1 MCNWKLL
8 TQSYSTLCDPMD
20 CSPPG
25 SSVQGILQARIL
37 EWVAISF
44 SRGSSQPRDWTQV
57 SCIAGRLYR
66 LRQPGVIGLLIS
78 KNCFWYNFY
87 QRVVISYKFSEGQ
100 VFCLPISMIC
110 VCAFATQSC
119 LTLCKPMDCS
129 PKGSCVHGILRQEY
143 WSGLSFPSAGD
154 LLTQGLNLGLPRCRQ
169 THICISYNYD
179 HKLVK

>member
-8 TQSYSTLCDPMD
+8 TQSYPTLCDPMD

-129 PKGSCVHGILRQEY
+129 PKGSCLIFPHLNVSMLETSNCSPVKF
-143 WSGLSFPSAGD
+143 SGDCFYCLYHCC
-154 LLTQGLNLGLPRCRQ
+154 LLTW
-169 THICISYNYD
+169 
-179 HKLVK
+179 